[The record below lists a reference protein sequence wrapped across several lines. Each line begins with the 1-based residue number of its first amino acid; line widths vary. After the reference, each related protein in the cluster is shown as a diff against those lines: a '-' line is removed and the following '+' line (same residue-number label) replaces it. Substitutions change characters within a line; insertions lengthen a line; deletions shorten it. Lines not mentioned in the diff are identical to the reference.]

1 MFQSLDFI
9 TENKNCNPSNGE
21 SESMNLTKFWG
32 LIGPETS
39 AVAVPI
45 AKLLGLFS
53 FSQVNRLAVLAKV
66 SFKRKLAWK
75 CFCYKLH
82 LKKK

>member
-1 MFQSLDFI
+1 
-9 TENKNCNPSNGE
+9 
-21 SESMNLTKFWG
+21 MNLTKFWG

-66 SFKRKLAWK
+66 SFKRKLA
-75 CFCYKLH
+75 
-82 LKKK
+82 